1 VENRSSK
8 EETVLL
14 SNLFRWGGLAAM
26 LAAVLLVIADLMG
39 LTFRYYDPSEAL
51 TTGFYALQSVLTL
64 LVSVLLLFALV
75 GLHAR
80 HSEAAGVLGLVGFL
94 AAFLGTALAVGANWS
109 NAFFA
114 PTVAIEAP
122 GLFEAGLT
130 GMGRL
135 GAAYV
140 ASYSLYVLGW
150 LLFGLAALGARV
162 YPRVAAVVL
171 MIGALLI
178 LVPLPGTAVVFAF
191 AVAWLGFT
199 LFSGRDVSTE
209 RPSRVESNTAPT
221 ANTR

>member
-1 VENRSSK
+1 M
-8 EETVLL
+8 LF
-14 SNLFRWGGLAAM
+14 SNLIRWGGLAAI

-39 LTFRYYDPSEAL
+39 LSFKYYDPSEAL

-80 HSEAAGVLGLVGFL
+80 HSEAAGVLGLVSFL
-94 AAFLGTALAVGANWS
+94 VAFPGTVLAVGANWS

-114 PTVAIEAP
+114 PTLAIETP

-130 GMGRL
+130 GTGRL
-135 GAAYV
+135 GVAYV
-140 ASYSLYVLGW
+140 ASYSLYVIGW

-162 YPRVAAVVL
+162 YPSVAAVVL

-178 LVPLPGTAVVFAF
+178 LVPLPGTALVFAG
-191 AVAWLGFT
+191 AIAWLGFA
-199 LFSGRDVSTE
+199 LFSGR
-209 RPSRVESNTAPT
+209 SRAFL
-221 ANTR
+221 RL